1 MTAPIRSTESRD
13 SILDAAEARFA
24 GQGFAPTT
32 IKQIAADAAVNSALI
47 YYYFADKEALYREV
61 VTRLIARMGERMSA
75 ALAGASGPAAA
86 IAAFATNHHAMLES
100 EPHLRKLIGRELI
113 DFDAKH
119 AQGAIRKLAAD
130 TFERLRRAIEAGQTA
145 GIFRRDLN
153 ARFVAIS
160 LVSQTTY
167 FHLARPAISLIVADG
182 GPVPEET
189 GAAFAKHAAQF
200 TLAALAPLP
209 TSGATP

>member
-1 MTAPIRSTESRD
+1 MNEPIRGTESKD
-13 SILDAAEARFA
+13 AILDAAQSRFA

-47 YYYFADKEALYREV
+47 YYYFADKEALYGAV
-61 VTRLIARMGERMSA
+61 VSRLIARMGEHMSGV
-75 ALAGASGPAAA
+75 LAAA
-86 IAAFATNHHAMLES
+86 PDPASAITAFATQHHAMLEK

-113 DFDAKH
+113 DYDAKH
-119 AQGAIRKLAAD
+119 AHGAIRKLAAE
-130 TFERLRRAIEAGQTA
+130 TFERLRRAIEAGQAA
-145 GIFRRDLN
+145 GHFRRDVN

-182 GPVPEET
+182 GPVPAET
-189 GAAFAKHAAQF
+189 GIAFAEHAAAF
-200 TLAALAPLP
+200 TIAALTPPP
-209 TSGATP
+209 TSGASS